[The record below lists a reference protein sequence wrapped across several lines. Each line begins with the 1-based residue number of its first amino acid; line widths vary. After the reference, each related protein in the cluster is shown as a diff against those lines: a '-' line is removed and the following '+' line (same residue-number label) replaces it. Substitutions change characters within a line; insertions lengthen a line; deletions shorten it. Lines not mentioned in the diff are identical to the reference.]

1 MRGLGMDWRP
11 GWTQPLHTE
20 TYSRHNPLNTPPQ
33 EPTRSLAGGA
43 VPGTWW
49 VGGDR
54 SLDGQVA
61 RRQAGWHV
69 VYGKPASRASG
80 WEPPATLI
88 PFSVCHAVLLA
99 GCALSSEVTN
109 AWCGCV
115 TSTSNWLGSS
125 ICHRHCLVSF
135 PFPAS
140 HRKMV
145 NSLDKRIILVSSK

>member
-1 MRGLGMDWRP
+1 MDWRP

-99 GCALSSEVTN
+99 GCALSSEVTCTWTWKHVN
-109 AWCGCV
+109 RMGVKTA
-115 TSTSNWLGSS
+115 TKERHSLKADLST
-125 ICHRHCLVSF
+125 
-135 PFPAS
+135 
-140 HRKMV
+140 V
-145 NSLDKRIILVSSK
+145 NRFQRDNDPDILCKIMGNYLHTH